1 MSNHLVITAVGR
13 DRSGIVKRLTNIIT
27 EHECNIENSRMT
39 ILGGEF
45 AIILMVSGNWNT
57 IAKLESQLPRYGD
70 ELELIINCKRTEQRA
85 IQPDTLSYNVE
96 ALSMDQPGIVH
107 KVSEFFDERGINIE
121 NLNTDAYNAAHTG
134 TPMFAMT
141 MTVCIPAT
149 LSIARLREQFF
160 DFCDQMNLD
169 GIIEPARN

>member
-13 DRSGIVKRLTNIIT
+13 DRPGIVKKLTSVIT

-45 AIILMVSGNWNT
+45 AIILLVSGNWNT
-57 IAKLESQLPRYGD
+57 IAKLETLLQRHGD
-70 ELELIINCKRTEQRA
+70 DLELMINCKRTEQRA
-85 IQPDTLSYNVE
+85 AQPDTLSYHVE

-107 KVSEFFDERGINIE
+107 RVSAFFDERGINIE

-134 TPMFAMT
+134 TPMFAIT

-149 LSIARLREQFF
+149 LSIARLREQFM

-169 GIIEPARN
+169 GIIEPGRN